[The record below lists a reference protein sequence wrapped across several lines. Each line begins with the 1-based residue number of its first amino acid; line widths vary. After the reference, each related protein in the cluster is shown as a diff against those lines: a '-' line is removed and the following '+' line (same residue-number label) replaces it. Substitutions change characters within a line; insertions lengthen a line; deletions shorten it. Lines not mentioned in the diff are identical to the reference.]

1 MTRIKHREKKI
12 AVYDDMIGRKRL
24 ASILGGSYGGD
35 RNLFTVL
42 GYPTDIKF
50 LDYYAR
56 YKRQDIASAVINR
69 PVKYTWKGDVAI
81 HNPNAANDN
90 MQTAWHQ
97 LYIDLKLGTR
107 FRAVDKLASIGEYAV
122 LLLGFDDVTTV
133 DVFSQPISAGKRSLL
148 YVMPYSEDS
157 AKISL
162 YDRNPNSERFGKP
175 LLYDITSGTEE
186 GQTTTL
192 QVHYSRIIHVI
203 GDTLTSDVKG
213 IPVLE
218 KVYNRLMDIEK
229 ISGGSS
235 EMFWRGARPGY
246 QGIVDKEYEVDTT
259 LETDVETKIQK
270 YEDNLTRIIM
280 SEGFKLEALATQ
292 VSDPTAHLNVQIEL
306 ISASTGI
313 PKRILLGSERGE
325 LSSTQDADAWADIIE
340 DRRTEIAEPQIV
352 RPFVDICIKYGIL
365 PDEAYDVLWQ
375 SLHTTS
381 DKDIAEVGRIRAAA
395 LQAYVANPA
404 AYEIMPPEAFMKFLL
419 GLQPEEIN
427 EVLAMIQA
435 DAFEMPEQE
444 VEEHQEHQEPTEE

>member
-1 MTRIKHREKKI
+1 MTRVKHREKKI

-69 PVKYTWKGDVAI
+69 PVKYTWKGDVAV
-81 HNPNAANDN
+81 HNPNAPNDN

-97 LYIDLKLGTR
+97 LYTDLKLGTR

-133 DVFSQPISAGKRSLL
+133 DVFSQPIAAGKRSLL

-246 QGIVDKEYEVDTT
+246 QGIVDKEYEVDAA

-325 LSSTQDADAWADIIE
+325 LSSNQDADAWADIIE

-375 SLHTTS
+375 SLHITS
-381 DKDIAEVGRIRAAA
+381 DADIAEVGRIRAAA

-419 GLQPEEIN
+419 GLQPEQIN

>member
-1 MTRIKHREKKI
+1 MTRVKHREKKI

-69 PVKYTWKGDVAI
+69 PVKYTWKGDVVV
-81 HNPNAANDN
+81 HNPNAPNDN

-97 LYIDLKLGTR
+97 LYTDLKLGTR

-133 DVFSQPISAGKRSLL
+133 DVFSQPIAAGKRSLL

-162 YDRNPNSERFGKP
+162 YDKNPNSERFGKP

-246 QGIVDKEYEVDTT
+246 QGIVDKEYEVDAA

-325 LSSTQDADAWADIIE
+325 LSSNQDADAWADIIE

-375 SLHTTS
+375 SLHITS
-381 DKDIAEVGRIRAAA
+381 DADIAEVGRIRAAA

-419 GLQPEEIN
+419 GLQPEQIN

-444 VEEHQEHQEPTEE
+444 VEEQQEQQEPTEE